1 MSHWSETVVQELRGL
16 QEQGATGTY
25 YIVSTDNK
33 QVRIG
38 IVDGEVSVLSVR
50 TATLTSAID
59 TIAGLKIART
69 RFANDG
75 LAVTSGIGDISL
87 DTDTICQELLQR
99 VGHRPSL
106 AKPSQFPTQ
115 PGANGVSLSKAQD
128 QAIRNILIEYMGP
141 VGEIVYD
148 EHRHT
153 AKSVDLLLTN
163 LAEEIPDT
171 HNAAQFMIRA
181 SRHAKVT
188 S

>member
-1 MSHWSETVVQELRGL
+1 MVVEELRGL

-50 TATLTSAID
+50 TATLTTALD

-75 LAVTSGIGDISL
+75 LTFASGIGDVSL

-99 VGHRPSL
+99 AGLPPSVGRH
-106 AKPSQFPTQ
+106 SQFPA
-115 PGANGVSLSKAQD
+115 PAGSPGVSLSKAQD
-128 QAIRNILIEYMGP
+128 DAIRHILIEYMGP
-141 VGEIVYD
+141 VGDIIYD
-148 EHRHT
+148 EHRYT
-153 AKSVDLLLTN
+153 AKSIDLMLAD

-171 HNAAQFMIRA
+171 HNAAQFIIRA
-181 SRHAKVT
+181 NRHVKIT